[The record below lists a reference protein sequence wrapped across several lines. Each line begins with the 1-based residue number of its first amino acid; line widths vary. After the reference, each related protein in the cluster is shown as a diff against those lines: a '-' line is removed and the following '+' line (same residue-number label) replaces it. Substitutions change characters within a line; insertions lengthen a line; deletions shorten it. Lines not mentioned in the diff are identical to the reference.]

1 MEKSALQAALL
12 FTLTLLLYAPAL
24 GHEFTN
30 YDDDVCITANP
41 ALREGLTAESFRWA
55 LTATQGGHW
64 GPLTWMSLAL
74 DVSLFGFDAR
84 GFLAENAVL
93 HALDCVL
100 VYFLLRRLLGASALP
115 LLLAAI
121 FAWHPMRV
129 ESVAWAIERKDVLCA
144 FFYLLLLL
152 ANDHA
157 QRTERPGP
165 WRYGV
170 LPLLHALALM
180 SKPMAITAPALLLV
194 LDVFHYGRWQGDTV
208 GARVRCMA
216 LLVLEK
222 TPLWLMC
229 GASAWL
235 TMNALAHAMADDTA
249 YPIWLRAANALRAY
263 GWYFGKTVL
272 PTGLC
277 VLYPFRIEEVTALR
291 ALGGAA
297 VIVGLGAWAAWARSP
312 RMLAGLLWFV
322 GLLVPVIGLV
332 QVGEQVYADRYS
344 YLPSIGLLWMLGEAV
359 RRAPQ
364 MQRTPPVQRPVQWVG
379 GVCAVGLAMATFAQL
394 GYWRNSETLFQ
405 RVLAVDPA
413 NVTAH
418 GNLGTYYYE
427 RGDAARARGHFEQAL
442 ALSPKGFDANYNLG
456 ALLVA
461 EGDAT
466 NALPLL
472 EAAVA
477 QRPTHG
483 EARNNLGMA
492 LLQLNRNGEA
502 LPHLEAA
509 VQANP
514 TNAAAHANLGVGY
527 LRQGDRAR
535 AAQCFRAALQ
545 LDPSNAA
552 IQKNLALTGN

>member
-1 MEKSALQAALL
+1 MPRWMEKPALQAALL
-12 FTLTLLLYAPAL
+12 FGLTLLLYAPVL

-41 ALREGLTAESFRWA
+41 ALRDGLTAESFRWA
-55 LTATQGGHW
+55 LTATEGGHW

-84 GFLAENAVL
+84 GFLAENALL

-100 VYFLLRRLLGASALP
+100 VFFLFRRLLGASSLP

-144 FFYLLLLL
+144 FFYLLLLI

-170 LPLLHALALM
+170 VPLLHALALM

-208 GARVRCMA
+208 GARVRCAA

-249 YPIWLRAANALRAY
+249 YPLWLRAANALRAY
-263 GWYFGKTVL
+263 GWYFGKIVL

-291 ALGGAA
+291 ALGGAG
-297 VIVGLGAWAAWARSP
+297 VILGLGACAAWARSP
-312 RMLAGLLWFV
+312 RMAAGLLWFV

-344 YLPSIGLLWMLGEAV
+344 YLPSLGLLWMLGVAV
-359 RRAPQ
+359 
-364 MQRTPPVQRPVQWVG
+364 QRTPRVQRPVQWVG
-379 GVCAVGLAMATFAQL
+379 AVCAILLAMATFVQL
-394 GYWRNSETLFQ
+394 GHWRNSETLFL
-405 RVLAVDPA
+405 RVIAVDPENA
-413 NVTAH
+413 TAH
-418 GNLGTYYYE
+418 ANLGSFYYE
-427 RGDAARARGHFEQAL
+427 RGDTGRARTLFEQAL
-442 ALSPKGFDANYNLG
+442 ALSPTSFEANYNLG

-461 EGDAT
+461 EGDAA

-472 EAAVA
+472 EVAVK
-477 QRPTHG
+477 QRSTQG

-492 LLQLNRNGEA
+492 LLQLNQNTEA
-502 LPHLEAA
+502 MEHLEVA
-509 VQANP
+509 VRISP
-514 TNAAAHANLGVGY
+514 GNAAAHANLGVCY
-527 LRQGDRAR
+527 LRMGEKAR
-535 AAQCFRAALQ
+535 AANCFRAALQ
-545 LDPSNAA
+545 LDPNNAA
-552 IQKNLALTGN
+552 IQKNLALTGY